1 MRRLVTCQPSAVEN
15 YLSRSEDLFNQH
27 RIKEKIERLKETWDK
42 RSLAN
47 RATEYNKIDKQA
59 TKLLISLE
67 KKCYK
72 LRTGAVP
79 FNLELSKLGL
89 KWWFW

>member
-27 RIKEKIERLKETWDK
+27 RIKEKIERLKETWDE

-47 RATEYNKIDKQA
+47 RATEYNKIDK
-59 TKLLISLE
+59 
-67 KKCYK
+67 
-72 LRTGAVP
+72 
-79 FNLELSKLGL
+79 
-89 KWWFW
+89 